1 MVFIYSTLFTAAE
14 ILAHMVSTF
23 TEVEQK
29 VLKPLLTDNEGLAGA
44 DDLLPMA
51 IYVTIKARCAL
62 YRIKCGICLCMI
74 LVFHCLE
81 LFYTTCMILPLNG
94 MKMVEI
100 IL

>member
-1 MVFIYSTLFTAAE
+1 
-14 ILAHMVSTF
+14 MVSTF

-29 VLKPLLTDNEGLAGA
+29 ILKPLFNDNEGLIGA

-51 IYVTIKARCAL
+51 IFVTIKARCAL
-62 YRIKCGICLCMI
+62 LLWGLSQDPPCIKYNYI
-74 LVFHCLE
+74 VFHCWE
-81 LFYTTCMILPLNG
+81 LFYTIYMTLPLSG